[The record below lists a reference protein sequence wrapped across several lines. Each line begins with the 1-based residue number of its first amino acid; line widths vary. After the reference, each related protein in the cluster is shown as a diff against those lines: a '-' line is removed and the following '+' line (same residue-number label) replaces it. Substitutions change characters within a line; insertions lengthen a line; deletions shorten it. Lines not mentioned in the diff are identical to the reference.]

1 MEFERV
7 LHLIEK
13 SRHKNLPADKA
24 HRLMMAS
31 EVRKQIFKDVAY
43 DSPPRNSAVLA
54 LIYPDQAQ
62 QARMVFILR
71 KTYNG
76 HHSGQ
81 ISFPGGKQEVF
92 DSDLITTALRE
103 TEEEIG
109 VHPELIHIVR
119 NLSPVFI
126 PISNYKVQ
134 PYLAIANQ
142 PIQFVKDPIEVEDI
156 LSLDIEQILHNDLI
170 DISHTYF
177 GKTYNLKAFKVQN
190 IKIWGATAMILSEIV
205 CLLKGDQ
212 LKN

>member
-13 SRHKNLPADKA
+13 SRRKNLPGDKA
-24 HRLMMAS
+24 HRMLMAS

-43 DSPPRNSAVLA
+43 NNPPRNSAVLA
-54 LIYPDQAQ
+54 LIYPDTAR

-92 DSDLITTALRE
+92 DAGLVTTALRE

-109 VHPELIHIVR
+109 VHPELIHVVR
-119 NLSPVFI
+119 SLSPVFI
-126 PISNYKVQ
+126 PISNFKVQ
-134 PYLAIANQ
+134 PFLAVANQ
-142 PIQFVKDPIEVEDI
+142 PLQFVKDPVEVEDI
-156 LSLDIEQILHNDLI
+156 FSLDVEPILYNNLI
-170 DISHTYF
+170 DIQHTYF
-177 GKTYNLKAFKVQN
+177 GKTYNLKAFKVEN

-205 CLLKGDQ
+205 SLLKS
-212 LKN
+212 N